1 MTTQV
6 NGLLA
11 VLVLLTACGGAPTPV
26 RIDPPA
32 GAGRAAVELPPAPPG
47 SIWADGFGPTLREA
61 SQDAR
66 RAVAEQISAKLRAS
80 LDAREQEDSS
90 RGSRREVDARVR
102 TESEFEHL
110 HLVEVR
116 GEAQVDGGFVAR
128 AWVARRRVVE
138 AYLKDLGEARTRLA
152 ESLPAIEAAASR
164 GDTTTLLSVERSPG
178 AQLDRITRIR
188 RLVEHLGG
196 QVEANAADDD
206 AARIEAVVATQRT
219 KTVLFLSLE
228 GDVPPRLRDAV
239 TAEVVASFGKR
250 GCDLRVGAP
259 VQEESASAEAVPTVR
274 VRVAVQSRAHSELGM
289 RWRYLGLEIEATD
302 VRTGGT
308 VLRFVALPELA
319 KGGGR
324 DEAQADQ
331 ALARVL
337 GERLAERSRATFE
350 RIACVR

>member
-1 MTTQV
+1 MTTQL

-11 VLVLLTACGGAPTPV
+11 FAVLLTACGGAPTPV

-32 GAGRAAVELPPAPPG
+32 GAGRAPVELPPAPPN

-61 SQDAR
+61 SQDAK
-66 RAVAEQISAKLRAS
+66 RAVAEQISAKLQAS

-138 AYLKDLGEARTRLA
+138 AYLKDLGEARARLA

-196 QVEANAADDD
+196 QVEASAVDDD
-206 AARIEAVVATQRT
+206 AARIEAVVATQRA
-219 KTVLFLSLE
+219 KTVLLLSLD
-228 GDVPPRLRDAV
+228 GDVPPRLRDTV
-239 TAEVVASFGKR
+239 TAEVVALFRGR
-250 GCDLRVGAP
+250 GCDLRLGA
-259 VQEESASAEAVPTVR
+259 AGSAEVAPTVQ
-274 VRVAVQSRAHSELGM
+274 VRVAVQSRTHTELGM

-331 ALARVL
+331 ALARAL
-337 GERLAERSRATFE
+337 NERLAERAGPTFA
-350 RIACVR
+350 RIACAR